1 MNVNFLPF
9 IKRSCRWVWRRI
21 GVNFVLGLSV
31 PAMAAVLVWPFDLIG
46 SALGGAFFVALCV
59 VVPAYSL
66 MGPDL
71 TTLAERFR
79 VRWEIFGL
87 TLLLGGGLLLALSER
102 LGLLWL
108 GGNVAILMVSAP
120 FMLFVA
126 LLVRGN
132 PLLIV
137 GLGLPT
143 AATFVAWVILTIRH
157 EEFLALLLAP
167 LPTVSLMA
175 PVWGI
180 LLLLVQRIASHQR
193 QVPRYGPLWESV
205 LMVMTFAP
213 FIVLGILFHKEL
225 NLSEQWLMGFTL
237 LMGLLLSSVVS
248 VPLRQFLLDL
258 GNLPPNRRWEG
269 IETRRRPKAMRWPG
283 RRRHHD

>member
-1 MNVNFLPF
+1 MNAKFLSF
-9 IKRSCRWVWRRI
+9 LERCCRWVWRRI

-31 PAMAAVLVWPFDLIG
+31 PAMAAVLVWGFDLMG

-59 VVPAYSL
+59 SAPAYSL
-66 MGPDL
+66 LGPEL
-71 TTLAERFR
+71 TTAERFKKVSWR
-79 VRWEIFGL
+79 ILGL
-87 TLLLGGGLLLALSER
+87 VLLLGGGLLLSLSAR
-102 LGLLWL
+102 LGWTWL
-108 GGNVAILMVSAP
+108 GTNVSVLMLSAP

-143 AATFVAWVILTIRH
+143 AATFVAWAILTIHH
-157 EEFLALLLAP
+157 EEALALLLVP
-167 LPTVSLMA
+167 LPTVLLMGS
-175 PVWGI
+175 VWGI
-180 LLLLVQRIASHQR
+180 LLLLVQRIAIRQR

-205 LMVMTFAP
+205 LMVLTFAP
-213 FIVLGILFHKEL
+213 FIVLGILFHKVL
-225 NLSEQWLMGFTL
+225 NLSEQWLIGFTL
-237 LMGLLLSSVVS
+237 LVGLLLSSVVS

-283 RRRHHD
+283 RRRCHD